1 MLYKAEVKVSLKPG
15 VLDPQGVAV
24 AGAVKTLG
32 YTGVP
37 QVRIGKL
44 VQVWVE
50 AETEVEASAK
60 VQEIGA
66 KILTNPVM
74 EAFSFTI
81 APSTDSLV
89 GVY

>member
-32 YTGVP
+32 FTGVP

-44 VQVWVE
+44 VEVWVE
-50 AETEVEASAK
+50 AETEAEASTK

-66 KILTNPVM
+66 KILANPVM
-74 EAFSFTI
+74 ETFTFTLTLSI
-81 APSTDSLV
+81 DRLA
-89 GVY
+89 GVN

>member
-1 MLYKAEVKVSLKPG
+1 MLFKAEVKVALKPG

-24 AGAVKTLG
+24 EGAIKTLG

-44 VQVWVE
+44 VEVWVE
-50 AETEVEASAK
+50 AETEAEASAK

-66 KILTNPVM
+66 KILANPVM
-74 EAFSFTI
+74 ETFTFTL
-81 APSTDSLV
+81 APSADKLA
-89 GVY
+89 GRN

>member
-1 MLYKAEVKVSLKPG
+1 MLYKAEVKVALKSG

-32 YTGVP
+32 FTGVP

-44 VQVWVE
+44 VEVWVE
-50 AETEVEASAK
+50 AETEDEASAK

-66 KILTNPVM
+66 KILANPVM
-74 EAFSFTI
+74 ETFTFTI
-81 APSTDSLV
+81 APSTDAIV
-89 GVY
+89 GVN

>member
-32 YTGVP
+32 YSGLP

-44 VQVWVE
+44 VELWVE
-50 AETEVEASAK
+50 AETEAAASAK

-66 KILTNPVM
+66 KILANPVM
-74 EAFSFTI
+74 ETFSFTI
-81 APSTDSLV
+81 APSTDKLA